1 MLLLGELHLAFVG
14 STCAHGW
21 IENIDPS
28 EALEMEGVIGFM
40 SHKDVSE
47 SNRYGCFGVEDEEIF
62 ASEKVCSLCSLKL
75 NLNSELYSFNSTFN
89 TAQPLLHLNSFH
101 HQCCHQCF
109 TL

>member
-1 MLLLGELHLAFVG
+1 MFLLGELHMALVG

-21 IENIDPS
+21 IKNIDPS

-62 ASEKVCSLCSLKL
+62 ASEKVCSLII
-75 NLNSELYSFNSTFN
+75 NLNSELYCFSSTF
-89 TAQPLLHLNSFH
+89 QYSQGIVPFE
-101 HQCCHQCF
+101 
-109 TL
+109 